1 MKRFNLEVTVGLFV
15 LLGLL
20 ALSYLSI
27 KLGKLQLGSGH
38 TYVLTATFPT
48 VTGLKS
54 TATVEVAGVPIG
66 RVEDIDLKDFEAVVT
81 LRLSDNVRLQEDA
94 IASIRTRGLI
104 GEKYIRISPGGS
116 DRLIPP
122 GGRIREVETP
132 VDFEDLIGRF
142 IQGKI

>member
-20 ALSYLSI
+20 ALSYLSV
-27 KLGKLQLGSGH
+27 KLGKLQLGTGH
-38 TYVLTATFPT
+38 SYILTAIFPT

-66 RVEDIDLKDFEAVVT
+66 RVEDIYLKDFEAVVT
-81 LRLSDNVRLQEDA
+81 LRLNETVRLQEDA